1 MDDSDRDEEEFHISE
16 ENSIFAKAFQP
27 VMKQQALQFLLEL
40 TLSSLPS
47 APTSSFSHME
57 AIFGQKYTLEKRGQ
71 VLLQACPGLLCT
83 VFPRKLDELI
93 HGIVSSSCR
102 NVGQEVN
109 RSQPAAAEGIEI
121 EGLLD
126 AAFKRCMNKGA
137 ASGRRVKKVVTVCDE
152 DQDLKIAQ
160 NACTNGGCT
169 CAAHHEVQLS
179 YTQLYGIA
187 KEAVQIGRDKAANDF
202 ANDLFGIDI
211 GDIWKVGMVTATSSE
226 EVLNRAKANAR
237 NVLGNIT
244 AKFCTHQKEWCEG
257 AAECIMNHELDHTN
271 RQYVLEVLEEHLL
284 KVVRKSQE
292 HGGGN
297 IVVAVADRMYVV
309 GEDSTFYLQGCLGG
323 FEGGS
328 DTVPPWPLIVKL
340 GRGSLTRGSGDG
352 AGTFWASV
360 MFRIEAF
367 PSVVNLAALPRE
379 SRLAPTAAVINQAVI
394 AQAAK
399 REELVLHLLAAFG
412 YTQRKKS
419 ERLSGG
425 CFDTGTTQGFNTIP
439 DLVMAQRL
447 VHLMAEDAL
456 ADVEELV
463 TEIFKA
469 KLERKEAA
477 QKEAAQVSIVLG
489 SQQNVQGIARWTAQ
503 ELEKMNGRILGK
515 LFKQSLSR
523 WAHVKGG
530 HVKDVHDVALGMN
543 ELLFRDKDNADDQG
557 YRYRDV
563 CSLANLKKAQNDLKR
578 VLGACSE
585 GGGGGGGGG
594 EGEGGGRRLL
604 KRLEEK
610 RQDALKV
617 FVQEVLKESPEVKSL
632 LMLGLNPDKN
642 TSDDD
647 REEELGVNI
656 QGTAER
662 LLEISLTSLGYN
674 TTTGKFS
681 EMDTYTEDNIVA
693 AAASGL
699 VSLLQANVNFN
710 MVGIAMKERLD
721 SADGHQDP
729 FKSAGFVEAN
739 MPDIVE
745 SADKA
750 TGALAAAVGRMFQL
764 PGSRNEN
771 EGNVVRLAELRDA
784 WLKARPDI
792 LCLLRGIDTATR
804 KLGMVPS
811 GGFASFLMKAR
822 QSQDVEAMIGE
833 KKHIAVPG
841 LPSEGCPGDNPL
853 HWSPRVPDI
862 PGMDATSYDN
872 QEGEYHIVAEEKNIE
887 CGKKTF
893 AFPELHIKLQAFN
906 KKFQLGLF
914 NSKNSDKAR
923 TIKKG
928 EYICLYG
935 GMLVGH
941 STAQSLKSLGQAEHI
956 KTIEE
961 LRKLWYMD
969 GRCPTTEEY
978 KEMIR
983 LHRMGSMINGP
994 HPRNQSLVNAKFCS
1008 APRGTVVKY
1017 NVRFPEKEKI
1027 KDGDEVMWLRN
1038 REVVMV
1044 KATRDILPGKSYPMI
1059 PHTLLGVYL
1068 IGVYSLKPKLRNRP
1082 RRLLNFGVYSHS
1094 FSLSTHRTRNLGR
1107 PWSSA
1112 GGHDSDDESRRT
1124 A

>member
-1 MDDSDRDEEEFHISE
+1 
-16 ENSIFAKAFQP
+16 
-27 VMKQQALQFLLEL
+27 MKEQALQFVLES
-40 TLSSLPS
+40 TLASLPS
-47 APTSSFSHME
+47 LPSSGPATPEISRTEATRME
-57 AIFGQKYTLEKRGQ
+57 AIFGQNSTLERRGYA
-71 VLLQACPGLLCT
+71 LLQACTGLLSP
-83 VFPRKLDELI
+83 VFPKKLDELI
-93 HGIVSSSCR
+93 VGIVSRSCR
-102 NVGQEVN
+102 NVRQEVN
-109 RSQPAAAEGIEI
+109 DSAVAEGIGI

-126 AAFKRCMNKGA
+126 AAFKRCMEKGA
-137 ASGRRVKKVVTVCDE
+137 ASGGRGRVRKPVTVCDA

-169 CAAHHEVQLS
+169 CAQQHEVQLS

-187 KEAVQIGRDKAANDF
+187 KEAVQMGRDKAANDF
-202 ANDLFGIDI
+202 ANDLFAIPT
-211 GDIWKVGMVTATSSE
+211 GDIWKVGMVTATPSE
-226 EVLNRAKANAR
+226 EMLNRAKANAR
-237 NVLGNIT
+237 NVLGSIT
-244 AKFCTHQKEWCEG
+244 EKFCTRHKEWCEK
-257 AAECIMNHELDHTN
+257 AAECIMDHELHAEN
-271 RQYVLEVLEEHLL
+271 RQSVLEVLEEHLL

-297 IVVAVADRMYVV
+297 MVAVADRMYVV
-309 GEDSTFYLQGCLGG
+309 GEDSTFYLQACLGG
-323 FEGGS
+323 FEGNGG
-328 DTVPPWPLIVKL
+328 TVPSWPYIVKV
-340 GRGSLTRGSGDG
+340 GRGSVARSSGDA
-352 AGTFWASV
+352 AGTFWESV
-360 MFRIEAF
+360 MFRVDAF

-379 SRLAPTAAVINQAVI
+379 SRQAPTAAVINQAVI

-399 REELVLHLLAAFG
+399 REELVLGLLAAFEF
-412 YTQRKKS
+412 TQRKKS
-419 ERLSGG
+419 ERISGG

-439 DLVMAQRL
+439 DIVMAQRR

-463 TEIFKA
+463 NEITKA
-469 KLERKEAA
+469 KLERMVVAPEVVVL
-477 QKEAAQVSIVLG
+477 ELG
-489 SQQNVQGIARWTAQ
+489 SQQNVQGIATWTAQ
-503 ELEKMNGRILGK
+503 ELEKKKGRILGK
-515 LFKQSLSR
+515 LFKHSLSR

-530 HVKDVHDVALGMN
+530 HVKEVHDVALGMN
-543 ELLFRDKDNADDQG
+543 ELLFRDKDNEDDNS

-563 CSLANLKKAQNDLKR
+563 CSLPNLKKAQHDVEQ
-578 VLGACSE
+578 VLGACSSE
-585 GGGGGGGGG
+585 GGGGG
-594 EGEGGGRRLL
+594 LL
-604 KRLEEK
+604 KELEEK
-610 RQDALKV
+610 GQDALKV
-617 FVQEVLKESPEVKSL
+617 LVQNMLEESPEVKSL
-632 LMLGLNPDKN
+632 LMLGLYPDKIIGK
-642 TSDDD
+642 DYDQ
-647 REEELGVNI
+647 EEELEVI
-656 QGTAER
+656 QETTER

-674 TTTGKFS
+674 ATTGKFS
-681 EMDTYTEDNIVA
+681 EMYTYTEDNIVA

-710 MVGIAMKERLD
+710 MVGIAMKARLD

-729 FKSAGFVEAN
+729 FKIAGFLEPH

-750 TGALAAAVGRMFQL
+750 TGALAAAVGRMFRL
-764 PGSRNEN
+764 PGSRNQN

-1027 KDGDEVMWLRN
+1027 KDGDDVMWLKD